1 MSNPMNWN
9 DVNVDFALLEKVNPV
24 FQTAKMTLYQLAANG
39 DEDAAVLAKNM
50 GLTLEAT
57 QNSATTTA
65 SPEQVLGGMI
75 MLEARYRTMAR
86 LAEESGYTLV
96 DMPCGYT
103 PRAIAFAK
111 KGLLYYGLDLPVVIR
126 EASKQIPALIPPE
139 QRGLVH
145 YCEVDATNYAS
156 LEKALQDIEG
166 GVCITTEGLL
176 MYFTDSEA
184 GALCDNIRRILEK
197 KGGCWYM
204 ADAEA
209 SLQYVITMRALVG
222 DRFMEIMKNA
232 TRQTSDKSDVAI
244 GKNALITKPADMAG
258 TTQNAMAFLAKHG
271 LKAER
276 VTVAEHMPELHSLT
290 RVSPQQAAAV
300 REGMKRCAFWRITS
314 STAAPAT
321 ELPPS
326 ETKGFGIH
334 ASMNDGKLSLV
345 LSGRLDTI
353 TAPNLLAFFEKAQ
366 AERPAEAVTVDC
378 SRLEYI
384 SSAGLRVLLIMH
396 KACEGGVTLRS
407 ANEVVTEILGQTG
420 FDSILNI
427 ETKRIQED
435 SRP

>member
-1 MSNPMNWN
+1 MGNTWYWDEHAMDN
-9 DVNVDFALLEKVNPV
+9 ALLEKVNPV

-39 DEDAAVLAKNM
+39 DQDAVALAKAM

-65 SPEQVLGGMI
+65 SPEQVLGGTI

-86 LAEESGYTLV
+86 LAEASGYTLA

-103 PRAIAFAK
+103 PRAIEFAR
-111 KGLLYYGLDLPVVIR
+111 KGLKYYGLDLPVVIR
-126 EASKQIPALIPPE
+126 EASERITALIPPD
-139 QRGLVH
+139 RRRLVH
-145 YCEVDATNYAS
+145 YCEVDATNYVS
-156 LEKALQDIEG
+156 LERALQDIEG

-197 KGGCWYM
+197 KGGCWVT

-209 SLQYVITMRALVG
+209 SLQYVVTMRALVG
-222 DRFMEIMKNA
+222 ERFMEIMKNA
-232 TRQTSDKSDVAI
+232 TRQTSDKSDVQV

-258 TTQNAMAFLAKHG
+258 STRNAMVFLAKHG

-276 VTVAEHMPELHSLT
+276 VTLADHMPELTSLS

-300 REGMKRCAFWRITS
+300 REGMKHCAFWKITLS
-314 STAAPAT
+314 AAAPARP
-321 ELPPS
+321 LPAFEAKS
-326 ETKGFGIH
+326 FGIH
-334 ASMNDGKLSLV
+334 ASMEDGTLSFA

-353 TAPNLLAFFEKAQ
+353 TAPNLLTFFENAQ
-366 AERPAEAVTVDC
+366 AESPAEAVTVDC
-378 SRLEYI
+378 SRLEYL

-396 KACEGGVTLRS
+396 KACPGGVTLRG
-407 ANEVVTEILGQTG
+407 ANEVVAEILEQTG

-427 ETKRIQED
+427 EA
-435 SRP
+435 